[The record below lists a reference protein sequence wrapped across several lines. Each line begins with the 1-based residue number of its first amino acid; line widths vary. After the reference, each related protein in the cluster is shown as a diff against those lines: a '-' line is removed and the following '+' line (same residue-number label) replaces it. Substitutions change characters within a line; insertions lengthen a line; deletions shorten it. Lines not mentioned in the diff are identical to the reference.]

1 MRERLALIA
10 LGASL
15 LLAACGDEETPAPD
29 LSDPRAVAE
38 NFTRLVA
45 DGDPAACE
53 LIGPDMVSE
62 LTATVPDQGCPE
74 AVESGAAAEAIF
86 FAATGE
92 EIVAALP
99 EAELDESGD
108 AIFRG
113 EGGQTL
119 RVEPA
124 EGVEFGVVVVPVPG
138 ENAWRV
144 NGTTSGAVEVIRSGK
159 DLQSLK

>member
-10 LGASL
+10 LAASL
-15 LLAACGDEETPAPD
+15 LLGACGDEEVSAPD
-29 LSDPRAVAE
+29 LSDPRGVAE
-38 NFTRLVA
+38 DFTKLVA
-45 DGDPAACE
+45 GNDPAACE
-53 LIGPDMVSE
+53 LIDPGMVNE
-62 LTATVPDQGCPE
+62 LTATAPDQSCPE
-74 AVESGAAAEAIF
+74 AVENGAAAEAIF

-99 EAELDESGD
+99 EAELDESRDGSL
-108 AIFRG
+108 RG
-113 EGGQTL
+113 GGQML

-124 EGVEFGVVVVPVPG
+124 EGVEFGVFLVPVPG
-138 ENAWRV
+138 ESAWRV